1 MAKFHGFIGFSSFS
15 ETAPGVH
22 QEAIVEQEY
31 TGEFLRDAKRWSP
44 SENLND
50 NLALQS
56 RVSVIADPFALDN
69 IAAVRYVKWNGVKW
83 KVNSIE
89 HQRPRLI
96 LQLGEVYNG

>member
-1 MAKFHGFIGFSSFS
+1 MAKFHGFIGFSTFA

-22 QEAIVEQEY
+22 EEQIVEQEY
-31 TGEFLRDAKRWSP
+31 TGEFLRDAKRWGST
-44 SENLND
+44 EYLND
-50 NLALQS
+50 NLSLTS

-83 KVNSIE
+83 KVGSIE